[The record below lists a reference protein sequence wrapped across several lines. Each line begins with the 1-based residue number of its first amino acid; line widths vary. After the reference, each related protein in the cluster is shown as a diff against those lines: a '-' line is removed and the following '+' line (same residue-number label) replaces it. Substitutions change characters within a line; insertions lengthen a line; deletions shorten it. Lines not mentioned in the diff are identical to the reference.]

1 MASRN
6 RKLKELSAPART
18 PYMYLN
24 FYGLKEQPFGVTP
37 DARYLYLSNTH
48 REALASLF
56 YGLETGRGFMA
67 MIAKPGMGKTTLLGH
82 ILKKFQ
88 RSARTAFLFNTQ
100 CNSREFLE
108 ALASELGFECRSAN
122 LVQFLDDFNRNLV
135 REAKQRRRCIVVI
148 DEAQNLDA
156 SVLETARLLSN
167 FETPRAKLL
176 QIILAGQPEL
186 AHKLGSPALSQLRQR
201 ISMFNRLEPFT
212 TEDTGRYIYHRLNL
226 AGYNGSDLF
235 PSDTISA
242 IASYAEGI
250 PRSINNLCFAA
261 LSLGCATKRQTIDVS
276 MVKEVVADLDVSRLG
291 PRLEPVSVPHRM
303 RSTDISDSTAT
314 PVFPFVQSP
323 MTFGRLLRKID
334 LTDADESAET
344 EEALPVEED
353 AVVPDSTAKWPQVIR
368 K

>member
-1 MASRN
+1 
-6 RKLKELSAPART
+6 
-18 PYMYLN
+18 MYLN

-67 MIAKPGMGKTTLLGH
+67 MIARPGMGKTTLLGH

-108 ALASELGFECRSAN
+108 ALASELGFECRSTN

-176 QIILAGQPEL
+176 QIIFAGQPEL
-186 AHKLGSPALSQLRQR
+186 AHKLGSPALGQLRQR

-212 TEDTGRYIYHRLNL
+212 PEDTGKYIYHRLNL
-226 AGYNGSDLF
+226 AGYSGTDLF
-235 PSDTISA
+235 PADTVSA

-250 PRSINNLCFAA
+250 PRTINNLCFAA
-261 LSLGCATKRQTIDVS
+261 LSLGCATKRETIDVS
-276 MVKEVVADLDVSRLG
+276 MVKEVVADLDVNRLA
-291 PRLEPVSVPHRM
+291 PRLEPVSVLPRNGM
-303 RSTDISDSTAT
+303 RNTDISDNTAT
-314 PVFPFVQSP
+314 QVFPFVQSP

-334 LTDADESAET
+334 LTDADETAEA
-344 EEALPVEED
+344 EEALPVEEE
-353 AVVPDSTAKWPQVIR
+353 AAVPDSAAKWPQMIR